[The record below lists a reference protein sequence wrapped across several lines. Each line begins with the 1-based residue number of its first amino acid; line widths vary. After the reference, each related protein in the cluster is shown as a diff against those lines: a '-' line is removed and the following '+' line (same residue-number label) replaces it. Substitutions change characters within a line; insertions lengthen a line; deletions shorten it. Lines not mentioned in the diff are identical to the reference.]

1 MAELDLDQGNFLERT
16 PSGGSR
22 YGIHGALGRL
32 PAVWSQ
38 RSRCNVEHVHY
49 PSGAPMI
56 VDLITGRVDFG
67 LTSKF
72 VKASQNPDL
81 RQRLSQNGTPITTT
95 TPGRCAGPWPKKW

>member
-1 MAELDLDQGNFLERT
+1 
-16 PSGGSR
+16 
-22 YGIHGALGRL
+22 
-32 PAVWSQ
+32 
-38 RSRCNVEHVHY
+38 
-49 PSGAPMI
+49 MI